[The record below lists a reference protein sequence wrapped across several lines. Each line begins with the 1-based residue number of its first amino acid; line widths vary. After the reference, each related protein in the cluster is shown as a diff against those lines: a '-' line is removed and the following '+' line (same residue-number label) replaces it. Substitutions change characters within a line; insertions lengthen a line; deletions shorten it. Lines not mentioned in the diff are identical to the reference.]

1 MKAAKTY
8 TRSPLLSSVL
18 ILITLC
24 LGLIAPLKAQVVT
37 AQVSAKQVQAG
48 VPFDYAIVINTNPN
62 SYSPPQFKGL
72 EVVSGPNQSSNMQ
85 WVNGQTSMQM
95 TLSWVLV
102 APKEGKY
109 TISAAAVFAGSQK
122 FETQSISIEATKGA
136 VNPAG
141 QNANDPQ
148 YSTKPGGGE
157 VFIRTGVSKNKCYLG
172 EQITITQKVYS
183 RLQIIGFQK
192 YSQPTYDGFYSQ
204 SVESPTKGQVPV
216 ENIDGVNYYTY
227 ELSRSIA
234 SPNKSGKITLNP
246 ISAEVI
252 VRRQANVK
260 PKNIFEQFFGAPSY
274 EDIPVAV
281 NSRPL
286 SIEVTP
292 LPEEG
297 KPKNYDGA
305 VGNFSCK
312 TEVTRN
318 ELKANDAFNLKMT
331 ISGKGNLKLINPPT
345 LELPESFET
354 YDPKITEGNN
364 SKTFDFL
371 VIPRNEGDYDLG
383 NLGFSY
389 FDLDSK
395 KYVTL
400 SAGDL
405 KIKVLPPDP
414 NSQGAQVYTSQTQIK
429 ETENDIRYIK
439 KGTFLL
445 QKSESEFFNSF
456 THISLLL
463 ISLLMFV
470 GGFILR
476 RNHIK
481 NNSNLVMVRER
492 KAAGVA
498 KKQLLKAEKLATQ
511 NKKDEFYTEIL
522 TAINNYLSHKLNL
535 PTADLSRDTI
545 LKTLTEKQVNTE
557 LLNKLLNTIET
568 SEYAKYAP
576 GAVSGD
582 LQKVYQDTAELISG
596 LEQNLNRK
604 NS

>member
-1 MKAAKTY
+1 MK
-8 TRSPLLSSVL
+8 SFIHSLVCLCFMFLS
-18 ILITLC
+18 IGT
-24 LGLIAPLKAQVVT
+24 AHAQVVT
-37 AQVSAKQVQAG
+37 AQVSSKQVQAG
-48 VPFDYAIVINTNPN
+48 VPFDYAIVINTNPT

-122 FETQSISIEATKGA
+122 FETQAVTVEATKGA
-136 VNPAG
+136 VNASG
-141 QNANDPQ
+141 QNGNDPQ

-204 SVESPTKGQVPV
+204 LQESPTKGQVPV

-227 ELSRSIA
+227 ELFRSIA

-260 PKNIFEQFFGAPSY
+260 PRNIFEQFFGAPSY
-274 EDIPVAV
+274 EDIPVATS
-281 NSRPL
+281 SRPL
-286 SIEVTP
+286 TVEVMP
-292 LPEEG
+292 LPEDG
-297 KPKNYDGA
+297 KPQNFDGA
-305 VGNFSCK
+305 VGSFVNR
-312 TEVTRN
+312 TEVTRK
-318 ELKANDAFNLKMT
+318 ELKANDAFNLRMT
-331 ISGKGNLKLINPPT
+331 ISGKGNLKLINPPK
-345 LELPESFET
+345 LDLPESFET
-354 YDPKITEGNN
+354 YDPKVSEGNN
-364 SKTFDFL
+364 SKTFDYL
-371 VIPRNEGDYDLG
+371 IIPRAEGDYDLS
-383 NLGFSY
+383 NLSFSY

-395 KYVTL
+395 KYVSL
-400 SAGDL
+400 PSGDI

-414 NSQGAQVYTSQTQIK
+414 NSQGAQVYTSKSQVK

-445 QKSESEFFNSF
+445 QKTETEFFNSL
-456 THISLLL
+456 THILLLL
-463 ISLLMFV
+463 IPAVLLI
-470 GGFILR
+470 GGLILR

-481 NNSNLVMVRER
+481 NNSNLVLVRER
-492 KAAGVA
+492 KAAGIA
-498 KKQLLKAEKLATQ
+498 KKQLQKASRLAEQ

-522 TAINNYLSHKLNL
+522 TALTNYLSHKLHI
-535 PTADLSRDTI
+535 PIADLSKETI
-545 LKTLTEKQVNTE
+545 QKVLTDKQIDGA
-557 LLNKLLNTIET
+557 LLSKLIGTMET

-582 LQKVYQDTAELISG
+582 LQQVYKDTAELITG
-596 LEQNLNRK
+596 LEQTIAK
-604 NS
+604 KATT